1 MLFLD
6 NPLYPKKKYP
16 MINADKV
23 TLKEK
28 VGYGFG
34 DMASS
39 MFWKIFGMYSL
50 FFYTDVFG
58 ITAAAAGTMFL
69 VARVWDSFFDLFV
82 GIAADRTKTRWGRYR
97 PYLLWFA
104 IPFSVMGVITFFVPD
119 FGSTGKLVYAYITYS
134 LMMIVY
140 SLINVPYASLLGV
153 MSPDPQERNIL
164 SSYRMSFAFIG
175 SFITFMLLQPLI
187 DFYAGAFGNLPQLS
201 AAEHVA
207 ETTVSTS
214 PIGWTLGVATI
225 GVICSILFFFCFRWT
240 RERVQPV
247 NKEENT
253 SVKQDLKNL
262 FHNAPWWILVGT
274 GLAALLFNAVRD
286 GVAIYYFK
294 DYVQVAYRVPFIG
307 WDVTTVYFLLGQAA
321 NLVGVILA
329 PSLSAK
335 YGKRRTY
342 MIAMAM
348 AALFSV
354 LFFFV
359 PNQLGLIFL
368 LQIITSLCAG
378 YVLPLLWSMFADI
391 VDYQEL
397 KTNRRASGLI
407 FSSSSMSQKLGWA
420 LGAAITGWIL
430 FYFKYNPE
438 VVQQNADTILGERI
452 MISLIPAACCII
464 AFFGM
469 MAYPLS
475 EKKVK
480 EVTEELERRRKL
492 EE

>member
-1 MLFLD
+1 M
-6 NPLYPKKKYP
+6 KTTT
-16 MINADKV
+16 V

-28 VGYGFG
+28 IGYGFG

-69 VARVWDSFFDLFV
+69 VARLWDSVFDLFV

-104 IPFSVMGVITFFVPD
+104 VPFSVMGVITFFVPD

-153 MSPDPQERNIL
+153 MSSNPQERNIL

-175 SFITFMLLQPLI
+175 SFITFMLLQPLV
-187 DFYAGAFGNLPQLS
+187 DMFAGLEGK
-201 AAEHVA
+201 AAVDVTKA
-207 ETTVSTS
+207 VTETSVSTS
-214 PIGWTLGVATI
+214 PIGWTLAVASI
-225 GVICSILFFFCFRWT
+225 GVLCTILFIFCFRWT
-240 RERVQPV
+240 RERVEPV
-247 NKEENT
+247 NEDENT

-286 GVAIYYFK
+286 GVAIYYFR
-294 DYVQVAYRVPFIG
+294 DYVQFAYKMPVTG
-307 WDVTTVYFLLGQAA
+307 WDMTTIYFLVGQAA

-329 PSLSAK
+329 PVLSSK
-335 YGKRRTY
+335 YGKKRTY
-342 MIAMAM
+342 MLAMAGA
-348 AALFSV
+348 AALSV
-354 LFFFV
+354 VFYFI
-359 PNQLGLIFL
+359 PNELGWILL
-368 LQIITSLCAG
+368 LQTLISLCAG

-420 LGAAITGWIL
+420 LGAALTGWIL
-430 FYFKYNPE
+430 SIFKYNPHIA
-438 VVQQNADTILGERI
+438 QQSMETIFGERL
-452 MISLIPAACCII
+452 MISILPAICCII
-464 AFFGM
+464 AFLGM

-480 EVTEELERRRKL
+480 EITAELDAKRAQKD
-492 EE
+492 

>member
-1 MLFLD
+1 M
-6 NPLYPKKKYP
+6 KTTT
-16 MINADKV
+16 V

-28 VGYGFG
+28 IGYGFG

-69 VARVWDSFFDLFV
+69 VARLWDSVFDLFV

-104 IPFSVMGVITFFVPD
+104 VPFSVMGVITFFVPD

-153 MSPDPQERNIL
+153 MSSNPQERNIL

-175 SFITFMLLQPLI
+175 SFITFMLLQPLV
-187 DFYAGAFGNLPQLS
+187 DMFASLEGKATVDVTK
-201 AAEHVA
+201 AVT
-207 ETTVSTS
+207 ETSVSTS
-214 PIGWTLGVATI
+214 PIGWTLAVASI
-225 GVICSILFFFCFRWT
+225 GVLCTILFIFCFRWT
-240 RERVQPV
+240 RERVEPV
-247 NKEENT
+247 NEDENT

-286 GVAIYYFK
+286 GVAIYYFR
-294 DYVQVAYRVPFIG
+294 DYVQFAYKMPVTG
-307 WDVTTVYFLLGQAA
+307 WDMTTIYFLVGQAA

-329 PSLSAK
+329 PVLSSK
-335 YGKRRTY
+335 YGKKRTY
-342 MIAMAM
+342 MLAMAGA
-348 AALFSV
+348 AALSV
-354 LFFFV
+354 VFYFI
-359 PNQLGLIFL
+359 PNELGWILL
-368 LQIITSLCAG
+368 LQTLISLCAG

-420 LGAAITGWIL
+420 LGAALTGWIL
-430 FYFKYNPE
+430 SIFKYNPHIA
-438 VVQQNADTILGERI
+438 QQSMETIFGERL
-452 MISLIPAACCII
+452 MISILPAICCII
-464 AFFGM
+464 AFLGM

-480 EVTEELERRRKL
+480 EITAELDAKRAQKD
-492 EE
+492 